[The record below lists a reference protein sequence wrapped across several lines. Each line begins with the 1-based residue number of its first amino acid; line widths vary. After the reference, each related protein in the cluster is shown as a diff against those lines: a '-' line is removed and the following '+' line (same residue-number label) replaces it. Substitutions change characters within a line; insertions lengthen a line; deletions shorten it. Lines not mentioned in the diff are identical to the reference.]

1 MNDFVKDASPTGA
14 SISRSVIN
22 KNQIVSAVDIISEG
36 PIFGLSTGAN
46 SVYLDGNPAA
56 DVSQAAQ
63 MLSHGAASFSF
74 TAGSTSV
81 TSTNA
86 TLADFTAGS
95 ITGSKYLR
103 LVNMR
108 QQAGASSAI
117 TTLSS
122 HPEITIT
129 AASSFFESWMVKD
142 TTISPENQP
151 HVTLTIGDGL
161 YFLGHIKE
169 VVSATVAKA
178 IPIGNYMTDMYVDKS
193 SGEYTVSI
201 SGALKISTISNN
213 NITLVSST
221 NVQTGTFK
229 CDLSN
234 SEFFANFTSNTTVP
248 SISNYKSFSYQF
260 RQGTLTQ
267 SPINDIYGGSGATS
281 IPASHG
287 IAFTYPDSGTSW
299 PSISGADP
307 IERTSSQMNLSAST
321 ARQVDEVRVIF
332 SYPAL
337 SQASTSTDSKY
348 PGLQAYKIEIAVNKG
363 GGMGSYENY
372 KVDGEYFYHTGEQ
385 NNSFYIQETLSLD
398 RFKPF
403 TDFKLKFTK
412 ATRDDTGIQSAG
424 DYDDDYSVQLSSTLA
439 STVCII
445 RERFIY
451 PWTAYAQVSVDAA
464 SFNSIPK
471 RSYLCKGRLVY
482 VPSNYQTREET
493 GGVANYRR
501 IASSGAIHASQDQ
514 DWDGTFR
521 KQLVYTDNPAWVFY
535 DIINNDRY
543 GLGKWLKSVDI
554 DIYSLYRIARYC
566 DELVPDGK
574 GDIEPRFRAN
584 IYLTKATDCYKVLKD
599 MATTFRSILYWS
611 EGNIVPVVDQ
621 DKYPVYNF
629 TKGNVIDGE
638 FNYEGTGSKLRS
650 NQVVVTWNNPE
661 NAYVPEALLVED
673 KQNIVKTG
681 KIISENAV
689 AFGATSIGQATR
701 YGRWKLWTAINQ
713 SEVISFGTAI
723 NAAFIAPGDIVN
735 VQDADRYDIIYS
747 GRVSN
752 TGTPSTTS
760 IPLDRA
766 TILNSGSTYKL
777 SVLIESSVPFLA
789 QDSATIG
796 GTAYTRGDIIPG
808 FTTEEA
814 ASNIQDS
821 NNVLVQINWAPYT
834 HVETQDV
841 STSAGT
847 VTSLT
852 VDTAFTVAP
861 NAETIWALQE
871 HVTASN
877 LDSAASKKMYKI
889 LSIKEAKKGVYDIT
903 AVEHYNEKFNDIDVD
918 FGLPYVET
926 LLTPSQFVPAPTNLS
941 SEIL

>member
-1 MNDFVKDASPTGA
+1 
-14 SISRSVIN
+14 
-22 KNQIVSAVDIISEG
+22 
-36 PIFGLSTGAN
+36 
-46 SVYLDGNPAA
+46 
-56 DVSQAAQ
+56 
-63 MLSHGAASFSF
+63 
-74 TAGSTSV
+74 
-81 TSTNA
+81 
-86 TLADFTAGS
+86 
-95 ITGSKYLR
+95 
-103 LVNMR
+103 
-108 QQAGASSAI
+108 
-117 TTLSS
+117 
-122 HPEITIT
+122 
-129 AASSFFESWMVKD
+129 
-142 TTISPENQP
+142 
-151 HVTLTIGDGL
+151 
-161 YFLGHIKE
+161 
-169 VVSATVAKA
+169 
-178 IPIGNYMTDMYVDKS
+178 
-193 SGEYTVSI
+193 
-201 SGALKISTISNN
+201 
-213 NITLVSST
+213 
-221 NVQTGTFK
+221 
-229 CDLSN
+229 
-234 SEFFANFTSNTTVP
+234 
-248 SISNYKSFSYQF
+248 
-260 RQGTLTQ
+260 
-267 SPINDIYGGSGATS
+267 
-281 IPASHG
+281 
-287 IAFTYPDSGTSW
+287 
-299 PSISGADP
+299 
-307 IERTSSQMNLSAST
+307 
-321 ARQVDEVRVIF
+321 
-332 SYPAL
+332 
-337 SQASTSTDSKY
+337 
-348 PGLQAYKIEIAVNKG
+348 
-363 GGMGSYENY
+363 
-372 KVDGEYFYHTGEQ
+372 
-385 NNSFYIQETLSLD
+385 
-398 RFKPF
+398 
-403 TDFKLKFTK
+403 
-412 ATRDDTGIQSAG
+412 
-424 DYDDDYSVQLSSTLA
+424 
-439 STVCII
+439 
-445 RERFIY
+445 
-451 PWTAYAQVSVDAA
+451 
-464 SFNSIPK
+464 
-471 RSYLCKGRLVY
+471 
-482 VPSNYQTREET
+482 
-493 GGVANYRR
+493 
-501 IASSGAIHASQDQ
+501 
-514 DWDGTFR
+514 
-521 KQLVYTDNPAWVFY
+521 
-535 DIINNDRY
+535 
-543 GLGKWLKSVDI
+543 
-554 DIYSLYRIARYC
+554 
-566 DELVPDGK
+566 VPDGK
-574 GDIEPRFRAN
+574 GETEPRFRAN

-621 DKYPVYNF
+621 DKDPVYNF

-661 NAYVPEALLVED
+661 NDYVPEALLVED

-713 SEVISFGTAI
+713 SEVVSFGTAI

-889 LSIKEAKKGVYDIT
+889 LSIKEAKKGIYDIT